1 MHLNKA
7 LDSDTDRAVLLS
19 NVGSKPT
26 ELYRFAFHDDN
37 DEIIENM
44 RRIYQPPSHPR
55 VQTQVVGHSKG
66 LTCICYEPEWKYFS
80 ELATWNARKDAP
92 TELYRVAFQDDN
104 DEIIENMRRIYRPPS
119 HPRVQTQVV
128 GHSNGLTCI
137 CYEPEW
143 KYFSELA
150 MWNARKDAK
159 LAIWN
164 PSIHRSDVWRRIP
177 ALPAIYSTFEV
188 ARGFLE
194 EKTIK
199 CVFLNGHFHLLM
211 EDIQDFSWKILA
223 FDIENDEFSDFELP
237 ADLEPNN
244 AIRLETLGDHTSL
257 FWFNPETELTQLVL
271 DLGAETHFRATSL
284 VQNFLLA
291 DGDRIPP

>member
-55 VQTQVVGHSKG
+55 
-66 LTCICYEPEWKYFS
+66 
-80 ELATWNARKDAP
+80 
-92 TELYRVAFQDDN
+92 DDN

-164 PSIHRSDVWRRIP
+164 PSIHRFKWVRMLPNIRTKTFTSEVMVYTSRSDVWRRIP

-244 AIRLETLGDHTSL
+244 AIRLETLGGHL
-257 FWFNPETELTQLVL
+257 YLTFV
-271 DLGAETHFRATSL
+271 
-284 VQNFLLA
+284 
-291 DGDRIPP
+291 